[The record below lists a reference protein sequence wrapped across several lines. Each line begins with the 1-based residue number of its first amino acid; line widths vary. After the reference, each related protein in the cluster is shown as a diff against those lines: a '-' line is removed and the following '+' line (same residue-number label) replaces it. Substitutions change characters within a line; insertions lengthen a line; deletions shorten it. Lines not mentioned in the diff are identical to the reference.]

1 MFVAWFRMQG
11 EGIVVVVVIF
21 VSIKTLSF
29 VAPPAVSARRS
40 TCPCP
45 ANGIDTCSEVEIA
58 SAPQTCLTT
67 FTASRA
73 STVRTGTVSIVDLPS
88 VCAMA

>member
-1 MFVAWFRMQG
+1 MQG
-11 EGIVVVVVIF
+11 EGIVVVVIF

-29 VAPPAVSARRS
+29 VAPPAVSAPPS

-58 SAPQTCLTT
+58 SAPQTCVTT
-67 FTASRA
+67 FAASSA
-73 STVRTGTVSIVDLPS
+73 STMKTGTVSIVDLPS
-88 VCAMA
+88 LCAMA